1 MRIKAFYDIKIKY
14 MAILIIEDEQKIVDI
29 LKRALK
35 SEHYSVDVAYDG
47 VEGLNKALKNKY
59 ELILL
64 DIMLPKKGGFAVCKE
79 LRNRQIHTPI
89 IMLTA
94 RGLEEERVR
103 GLDLGADDYIVKPF
117 GINELFARIRS
128 VLRRRKTV
136 DGNIWK
142 VGDLVLDTK
151 KHEVIR
157 AGKVITL
164 TPKEYMLLQTLLS
177 RQGEAISRRELLD
190 VAWGP
195 GFEESN
201 NELNVHIRYLR
212 KKIKDDRGKPLIHTL
227 RGVGFA
233 LKE

>member
-1 MRIKAFYDIKIKY
+1 
-14 MAILIIEDEQKIVDI
+14 MAILIIEDEVKIVDI

-35 SEHYSVDVAYDG
+35 GEHFSVDVAYDG
-47 VEGLNKALKNKY
+47 AEGLAKALKNKY

-128 VLRRRKTV
+128 VLRMRKTV

-201 NELNVHIRYLR
+201 NELNVQIRYLR
-212 KKIKDDRGKPLIHTL
+212 KKIKDDRGKPL
-227 RGVGFA
+227 
-233 LKE
+233 

>member
-1 MRIKAFYDIKIKY
+1 
-14 MAILIIEDEQKIVDI
+14 MAILIIEDEVKIVDI

-35 SEHYSVDVAYDG
+35 GEHFSVDVAYDG
-47 VEGLNKALKNKY
+47 AEGLAKALKNKY
-59 ELILL
+59 ELIIL

-79 LRNRQIHTPI
+79 LRQRGIHTPI

-103 GLDLGADDYIVKPF
+103 GLDLGADDYLVKPF

-128 VLRRRKTV
+128 VLRRRKTA
-136 DGNIWK
+136 DGEIWK

-151 KHEVIR
+151 KHEVTK
-157 AGKVITL
+157 AGKVVSL
-164 TPKEYMLLQTLLS
+164 TPKEYMLLHALIS
-177 RQGEAISRRELLD
+177 RKGEALSRRELMD

-195 GFEESN
+195 DFEEAN

-212 KKIKDDRGKPLIHTL
+212 KKIDDDGDKPLIHTL
-227 RGVGFA
+227 RGMGFA